1 MAFNNEEFRKSFQ
14 SLSTR
19 YGGSLL
25 LEKQLLPQEEV
36 VVFIGLGGLGG
47 RAVNAIKAAA
57 TEKLNNPERRFFL
70 TVDTCEKDMNDISAV
85 TKLDI
90 EDPDEAEF
98 RVRGCIEEHE
108 KLPLYKDTYKIKTLG
123 HDIDSWLNRA
133 QLGEV
138 EVDNRGAQGIRQ
150 IGRVM
155 LMANGNYEIVY
166 RKLSTIL
173 NKANNN
179 DISSLPTPERKAQY
193 GETHIFRMK

>member
-70 TVDTCEKDMNDISAV
+70 TVDTCEKDMDDISAV
-85 TKLDI
+85 TKFDI
-90 EDPDEAEF
+90 EDPGEAEF

-108 KLPLYKDTYKIKTLG
+108 KLPLYKDTYKIK
-123 HDIDSWLNRA
+123 
-133 QLGEV
+133 
-138 EVDNRGAQGIRQ
+138 
-150 IGRVM
+150 
-155 LMANGNYEIVY
+155 
-166 RKLSTIL
+166 K
-173 NKANNN
+173 
-179 DISSLPTPERKAQY
+179 
-193 GETHIFRMK
+193 